1 MDLTRFASPI
11 RDDQE
16 LIYQYHQR
24 VMKAR
29 EFVDSFNSLPEAI
42 LLLTVNRQAVFANEV
57 ACCMIGSS
65 HPNQYLGKRPGELL
79 HCCHSCEMPA
89 GCGCSESCR
98 VCGAVSA
105 ILEAI
110 DGISACEECRINN
123 TKGDALDLRVWARP
137 INIDNIPLIL
147 LVVRDISHEKRR
159 SALERIFFHD
169 ITDTA
174 AILRSYQQMIA
185 DGLQPDTEQR
195 FKQIACQLTDRLMD
209 EIQQHRV
216 LLNAEQ
222 KELNLNLKKILLQ
235 DLLNKVSAMYEPRA
249 EQEHK
254 QFIIEC
260 RQKRLLIQS
269 DSTLIQRVLGNM
281 IKNALEASEVGDSIS
296 LTVEMQDQDLLFK
309 VHNQQVIPRD
319 VQLQLFQRSFS
330 TKGKGRGLGT
340 YSMRLLGERYL
351 KGRILL
357 HSSPELGTT
366 FTFSIP
372 VIHPDA

>member
-1 MDLTRFASPI
+1 
-11 RDDQE
+11 
-16 LIYQYHQR
+16 
-24 VMKAR
+24 
-29 EFVDSFNSLPEAI
+29 
-42 LLLTVNRQAVFANEV
+42 
-57 ACCMIGSS
+57 
-65 HPNQYLGKRPGELL
+65 
-79 HCCHSCEMPA
+79 
-89 GCGCSESCR
+89 
-98 VCGAVSA
+98 
-105 ILEAI
+105 
-110 DGISACEECRINN
+110 
-123 TKGDALDLRVWARP
+123 
-137 INIDNIPLIL
+137 
-147 LVVRDISHEKRR
+147 
-159 SALERIFFHD
+159 
-169 ITDTA
+169 
-174 AILRSYQQMIA
+174 MIA

-366 FTFSIP
+366 FTFLIP